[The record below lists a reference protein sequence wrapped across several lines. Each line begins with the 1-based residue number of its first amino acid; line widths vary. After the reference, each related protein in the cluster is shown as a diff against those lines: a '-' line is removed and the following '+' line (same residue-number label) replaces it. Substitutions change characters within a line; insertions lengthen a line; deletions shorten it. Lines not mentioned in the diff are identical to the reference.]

1 MHVSQNWGGSRSRM
15 KILAGESGG
24 VVQGTD
30 VLEGLDFN
38 MENNSQE
45 KEREQGILLLSL
57 WYQPNIMVLSMPLF
71 I

>member
-1 MHVSQNWGGSRSRM
+1 M

-57 WYQPNIMVLSMPLF
+57 
-71 I
+71 

>member
-1 MHVSQNWGGSRSRM
+1 MHVSQNWGGSRNRM

>member
-57 WYQPNIMVLSMPLF
+57 WYQPNSMVLSMPLF